1 MKKVALIIGISGMDG
16 SHLADFLLSKGYN
29 IWATKR
35 QDSSNSYANIKHIE
49 EKINFVN
56 GDLLDQ
62 GSLQKCIEESNPH
75 EIYNLGSFTGTSTA
89 SWRNP
94 LKSSEIDGL
103 GTLRIL
109 EAIRNHK
116 GEIRFYQASTS
127 EMFGTISHDS
137 ANEETPFSPRSPY
150 GISKLFGHW
159 FVKSYRKSYDM
170 YACSGILFNHESERR
185 DHEFVT
191 RKISDGVA
199 KIHLGLEKHIALG
212 SLESERDWGY
222 APDYVRAMWLML
234 QRDSPS
240 DYVISTGETHSVRDF
255 LDVAFNH
262 IGIEDWSR
270 LVEQDKKFLRTS
282 ESGVLRGDST
292 RARKELNWKPSL
304 SFKDMVEKMVDNDIR
319 LLRGEK

>member
-1 MKKVALIIGISGMDG
+1 MDG

-116 GEIRFYQASTS
+116 GEIRFYQASSS

>member
-16 SHLADFLLSKGYN
+16 SHLADFLLSKDYN

-35 QDSSNSYANIKHIE
+35 AGSNKNYANIKHIE

-62 GSLQKCIEESNPH
+62 DSLQKCIEESNPH

-89 SWRNP
+89 SWINP

-116 GEIRFYQASTS
+116 GEIRFYQASSS

-150 GISKLFGHW
+150 GISKLYGHW
-159 FVKSYRKSYDM
+159 MTKSYRKSYGM
-170 YACSGILFNHESERR
+170 QACSGILFNHESERR
-185 DHEFVT
+185 SHEFVT

-199 KIHLGLEKHIALG
+199 RIHLGLEKHITLG
-212 SLESERDWGY
+212 SLDSERDWGY

-234 QRDSPS
+234 QRETPN

-270 LVEQDKKFLRTS
+270 FIKQDKRFLRTS
-282 ESGVLRGDST
+282 EPGALKGDST
-292 RARKELNWKPSL
+292 LAHEELNWKPSL
-304 SFKDMVEKMVDNDIR
+304 SFKGMVEKMVDNDIR